1 MFVKL
6 LSVVLLLSVCKAQ
19 DKDSVGVRIAFKIYD
34 ECLRNDGGFTPC
46 LKKKAVTFFDR
57 VLKLDTI
64 PLADGVNVIK
74 SADVQLPLITS
85 ENDLERSLPRNLEAR
100 DQQLNEMLID
110 RIAAFFSSRTVK
122 LSFPSFTSQELSR
135 SVEEGR
141 GKMKKM
147 MGMMMA
153 GFAMKMA
160 AMVPIAIA
168 GLFLL
173 AGKAL
178 ITAKI
183 ALLLAGIIG
192 LKKLLSQKG
201 GGGHESH
208 SSGWSS
214 GGGGSGGWDRR
225 SFEDEESA
233 QNLAYRGY
241 NTVQH

>member
-19 DKDSVGVRIAFKIYD
+19 EKDSSVGVRIAFKIYD

-74 SADVQLPLITS
+74 SADVQLPLIQS
-85 ENDLERSLPRNLEAR
+85 ENELERSLPRNLEAR

-135 SVEEGR
+135 SVEEG
-141 GKMKKM
+141 
-147 MGMMMA
+147 
-153 GFAMKMA
+153 
-160 AMVPIAIA
+160 
-168 GLFLL
+168 
-173 AGKAL
+173 
-178 ITAKI
+178 KI
-183 ALLLAGIIG
+183 II
-192 LKKLLSQKG
+192 
-201 GGGHESH
+201 
-208 SSGWSS
+208 
-214 GGGGSGGWDRR
+214 
-225 SFEDEESA
+225 
-233 QNLAYRGY
+233 
-241 NTVQH
+241 